1 MAQRILVVDDNPD
14 IRANLRDWLEMRGY
28 EVSGA
33 ADAEACAHLL
43 NQEGADLLVLDIGLP
58 GTDGVTFLRR
68 LREAGDETPVLML
81 TARDAM
87 EDRVRGLSSGAD
99 DYLVKPFSLLE
110 LSARIE
116 ALLRRANR
124 GRAHSIRIGPL
135 ELDLA
140 AGTVTRDGVLLRV
153 NPTGQRILREL
164 MRASPGVVSR
174 EALENRIWGNDAP
187 KSDSLRSNM
196 HLLRNA
202 VDKEF
207 DAPMIRTHPGFGWS
221 IAAPKDER
229 SE

>member
-1 MAQRILVVDDNPD
+1 M
-14 IRANLRDWLEMRGY
+14 
-28 EVSGA
+28 
-33 ADAEACAHLL
+33 
-43 NQEGADLLVLDIGLP
+43 LDIGLP

-81 TARDAM
+81 TARDAV

-124 GRAHSIRIGPL
+124 GRVHALRIGPL

-140 AGTVTRDGVLLRV
+140 AGTVTRDGILLRV
-153 NPTGQRILREL
+153 NPTGRRILREL

-174 EALENRIWGNDAP
+174 EALENRIWGSDAP

-202 VDKEF
+202 VDRGF
-207 DAPMIRTHPGFGWS
+207 DAPLIKTHPGFGRS
-221 IAAPKDER
+221 IAAPGDER

>member
-1 MAQRILVVDDNPD
+1 
-14 IRANLRDWLEMRGY
+14 
-28 EVSGA
+28 
-33 ADAEACAHLL
+33 
-43 NQEGADLLVLDIGLP
+43 
-58 GTDGVTFLRR
+58 
-68 LREAGDETPVLML
+68 
-81 TARDAM
+81 M

-140 AGTVTRDGVLLRV
+140 AGTVTRDGVVLRV

-202 VDKEF
+202 VDKGF